1 MASKHSEIM
10 RKHHNRLPQINSHF
24 TQSFTQNP
32 INYRARGNRNGF
44 PTNSISLPEITT
56 LQRPNNT
63 RKNVTVQNHH
73 SDIEKEKESLEF
85 IKLRGTLHPK
95 FTVLPP
101 IGHKH
106 NDTPNS
112 KQNINENM
120 HSEVLDPIKTKTKNS
135 KKRKSTKPVN
145 ENSRETTSEIEH
157 KTRDKNNQDLEK
169 ITEKGR
175 HANNNSSEN
184 KNNDFHSLFAN
195 SAKDAVEE
203 HSKDE
208 TTYKEIYANMI
219 DESNM
224 FFINDDEDYVV
235 TSMPKECKD
244 WWRDSGGPTYSKS
257 KQSKYKEDRIAK
269 DIIKWMQFRGRR
281 NAICYEIDEIYRD
294 LASAV
299 KHNLLVQ
306 HLEEI
311 WMC

>member
-1 MASKHSEIM
+1 M

-44 PTNSISLPEITT
+44 QTNSISLPEITT

-120 HSEVLDPIKTKTKNS
+120 HSEVLDPIKKKTKNS
-135 KKRKSTKPVN
+135 KK
-145 ENSRETTSEIEH
+145 EN
-157 KTRDKNNQDLEK
+157 Q
-169 ITEKGR
+169 
-175 HANNNSSEN
+175 
-184 KNNDFHSLFAN
+184 
-195 SAKDAVEE
+195 
-203 HSKDE
+203 
-208 TTYKEIYANMI
+208 
-219 DESNM
+219 
-224 FFINDDEDYVV
+224 
-235 TSMPKECKD
+235 P
-244 WWRDSGGPTYSKS
+244 
-257 KQSKYKEDRIAK
+257 
-269 DIIKWMQFRGRR
+269 
-281 NAICYEIDEIYRD
+281 
-294 LASAV
+294 
-299 KHNLLVQ
+299 NL
-306 HLEEI
+306 
-311 WMC
+311 